1 MVWIPGRLELCAAR
15 SILPAIFIG
24 RERTRMD
31 LGKAASTM
39 DKQVVEKVDETDVS
53 LGQEKLSVRDAYA
66 TPAVDIYETP
76 KQLVLLVDVPGV
88 EPENVEIDLK
98 HNSISIL
105 AKVSEQERGR
115 VLLDEYRAAD
125 FFRAFGITELVDYAG
140 VQASLEDGVLKIVLP
155 KSQRLASRKIMVSCD

>member
-1 MVWIPGRLELCAAR
+1 
-15 SILPAIFIG
+15 
-24 RERTRMD
+24 MD
-31 LGKAASTM
+31 E
-39 DKQVVEKVDETDVS
+39 QVVEEVDETEVS
-53 LGQEKLSVRDAYA
+53 LAPKELSPEGAYT

-76 KQLVLLVDVPGV
+76 KQLVLLVDLPGV

-140 VQASLEDGVLKIVLP
+140 VQASLEDGVLKVILP
-155 KSQRLASRKIMVSCD
+155 KSQRMVSRKIVVSCD